1 MKLIKSISALL
12 LEQGGLTPEQRAE
25 LSKNLAIANN
35 KPVASNQA
43 NVQGSN
49 QASSKTA
56 AQKKADSDKA
66 AAAKAAADKVASDKA
81 AAAKAA
87 AAPKPGELSADTKK
101 KAAINSFGTMALSN
115 TYDTIYFAMKMNN
128 LYSTNQ
134 TAYKKVKAQLIAKG
148 YKFGD
153 RFNVKPIDFYYKTVY
168 RNQIN
173 RLAPE
178 GKEGTAYWP
187 VIRELFKNYAPA
199 GDTVS
204 FNTIATLQ
212 KPMKVT
218 LNGGNEKSFGSG
230 MEYFLTRLKQAN
242 DKAAPFTHT
251 EAMCFLSFLCTL
263 APSALS
269 ELTAYAAADQNFS
282 SVSNPEKIVLDEL
295 DVPVVNTLYKV
306 FVQGVRKKGGKWTID
321 ENWVI
326 SSGFVQKDDITDKF
340 MKMVNDAVTG
350 NYLDEALTKIKSY
363 IAPTDT
369 SDYSYVM

>member
-12 LEQGGLTPEQRAE
+12 LEQDGLTPEQRAE

-43 NVQGSN
+43 NVQGST

-56 AQKKADSDKA
+56 AQKKADADKA

-81 AAAKAA
+81 AAEKAA

-101 KAAINSFGTMALSN
+101 KAAINSFGTIALSN
-115 TYDTIYFAMKMNN
+115 TYDKEYFAMKMNN

-134 TAYKKVKAQLIAKG
+134 TAYKKVKDQLIAKG

-153 RFNVKPIDFYYKTVY
+153 RFNFKPIDFYYKTVY

-178 GKEGTAYWP
+178 GKKGTAYWP

-218 LNGGNEKSFGSG
+218 LIGGKEKSFGSG

-242 DKAAPFTHT
+242 SQSNFTHT
-251 EAMCFLSFLCTL
+251 EAMCFLAFLCTL

-282 SVSNPEKIVLDEL
+282 SVSNPEQIVLDEL
-295 DVPVVNTLYKV
+295 DNAFVNTLYKV

-350 NYLDEALTKIKSY
+350 NYLDEALTKIKLYS
-363 IAPTDT
+363 APTNT
-369 SDYSYVM
+369 SSYSYVM